1 MDETFFRFLNF
12 NNDIEGD
19 FELRMNQL
27 IMKNHFQQ
35 FKIRVI
41 FLSV

>member
-1 MDETFFRFLNF
+1 MDETFFRFLDF
-12 NNDIEGD
+12 NNDTDDD
-19 FELRMNQL
+19 FQLRMNQL

-35 FKIRVI
+35 FKIRAI